1 MPEPGTGWPRD
12 RLLALVEQILS
23 ANSITGPISAVDPL
37 TSIGL
42 ASIDMVHLMLAV
54 EAEFNITIPA
64 EDITPDNF
72 YSITAIEALI
82 VKVDPGLSRP

>member
-42 ASIDMVHLMLAV
+42 TSIDMVHLMLAV

-82 VKVDPGLSRP
+82 MRIDPRLSRP